1 MRVGRAHVE
10 LASRR
15 VCGGR
20 AHKVRAVGG
29 MQGHRQCGRRVRD
42 GERRGALDHRRR
54 RRPPFVGVPRVRE
67 LRADERGLEDLRG
80 VISIVEAVLPAPV
93 ADETGRV
100 GERRLALELGAR
112 SIDPEVGAFMAFAE
126 TGISMRVSAFEV
138 KKITLVCYSL
148 YRFDVLVEVALLS
161 EAVLAGTPRLSTVD
175 ESGNITFSD

>member
-1 MRVGRAHVE
+1 M
-10 LASRR
+10 
-15 VCGGR
+15 
-20 AHKVRAVGG
+20 
-29 MQGHRQCGRRVRD
+29 
-42 GERRGALDHRRR
+42 
-54 RRPPFVGVPRVRE
+54 
-67 LRADERGLEDLRG
+67 
-80 VISIVEAVLPAPV
+80 

-161 EAVLAGTPRLSTVD
+161 EAVLAGTPGLSTVYKPA
-175 ESGNITFSD
+175 EISFSG